1 MACCCTLLAQAGRS
15 VGLCLTGC
23 RKEACH
29 PGHQHQWV
37 LTELVRSQSSNQSSN
52 MDSISSAG
60 GCLYLYSRY
69 QHITFLLIRISS
81 INMPLLT
88 SIIQFFLG
96 HHRPLLPSISAVY
109 TLHTNLSGPISS
121 TSLLHLTS
129 VLFTFSRTPS
139 CFNSSPH
146 YIIKKMGR
154 GGI

>member
-15 VGLCLTGC
+15 AGLCLTGC

-81 INMPLLT
+81 INMPLLFLAT
-88 SIIQFFLG
+88 IILFFL
-96 HHRPLLPSISAVY
+96 PFQLYTLSILISLDPSLPQLFSISPQSFSHSPEPLPAS
-109 TLHTNLSGPISS
+109 THLH
-121 TSLLHLTS
+121 
-129 VLFTFSRTPS
+129 
-139 CFNSSPH
+139 
-146 YIIKKMGR
+146 II
-154 GGI
+154 